1 VGIWLDELER
11 ESLESRALTQ
21 QQLRDRRALRATL
34 EQYHEAMLMEPGFD
48 CVLLLL
54 DAQHKPG
61 LGLDDLP
68 ATEGQDLMHAELVR
82 MGLPVYALR
91 DGQACVALPRASND
105 EVKRLLLRLNR
116 RVASNSQDRFA
127 IVFGAARAH
136 EARRSF
142 SDWMALADLRFQ
154 QRQTRMGVGDAVAGA
169 LLARRAER
177 RQTGRR

>member
-1 VGIWLDELER
+1 MGIWLDELER

-21 QQLRDRRALRATL
+21 QQLRDRRALRTTL
-34 EQYHEAMLMEPGFD
+34 EEHHEAMLMEPGFD

-61 LGLDDLP
+61 LGEAGLP
-68 ATEGQDLMHAELVR
+68 ATEGQDLMHSELVR

-91 DGQACVALPRASND
+91 GGQACLALPRASNE
-105 EVKRLLLRLNR
+105 EVKRVLT
-116 RVASNSQDRFA
+116 RVARSVTTNSQDRYT

-154 QRQTRMGVGDAVAGA
+154 QRQTRMGMGDEVTAA
-169 LLARRAER
+169 LLIRRAER

>member
-1 VGIWLDELER
+1 MGIWLDELER

-21 QQLRDRRALRATL
+21 QQLRDRRALRSAL
-34 EQYHEAMLMEPGFD
+34 EQHHESMLMEPGFD

-61 LGLDDLP
+61 SGHEDLP
-68 ATEGQDLMHAELVR
+68 VTEGQDLMHAELVH

-91 DGQACVALPRASND
+91 NGQACLALPRASND
-105 EVKRLLLRLNR
+105 EVKRLLTRLGR
-116 RVASNSQDRFA
+116 RVATNSQNRYT

-136 EARRSF
+136 EARRSCA
-142 SDWMALADLRFQ
+142 DWLALADLRFQ
-154 QRQTRMGVGDAVAGA
+154 QRQARMGVGDGVAGA